1 MLLGKKLRGD
11 GCGGIVL
18 TFDDDLKSV
27 AEEKTGQTTEARRS
41 SGGWKMRSAGRVG
54 PTTCRIDWLWEG
66 HSGDSSCRP
75 KVLVTFT

>member
-27 AEEKTGQTTEARRS
+27 AEEKTGQTTEAK
-41 SGGWKMRSAGRVG
+41 GGARGLENAVS
-54 PTTCRIDWLWEG
+54 WEG
-66 HSGDSSCRP
+66 RTDNLQNRLALGR
-75 KVLVTFT
+75 TFRR

>member
-27 AEEKTGQTTEARRS
+27 AEEKTGQTTEVEGGARGVGKCGQL
-41 SGGWKMRSAGRVG
+41 GGSDRQLA
-54 PTTCRIDWLWEG
+54 E
-66 HSGDSSCRP
+66 
-75 KVLVTFT
+75 